1 MKIAWRA
8 ESLPLVIISM
18 AVVIVIT
25 GGYVRIHDSG
35 ESCPDWPTCFGKVH
49 PFTTEEEQTVWWEQN
64 TDEIDSRGENKRY
77 TFFEIFIEWLHRLIV
92 GITGFVVLANL
103 YFVNKSK
110 KSLGKDTQY
119 SSYVVA
125 LLLFLQALVGAI
137 TVKYDNADWSVSL
150 HLLLAMIFIT
160 SLLLHWLLWSRAAN
174 TLSDKLIPSIDFAK
188 KNKFILG
195 FMSFSVLILLMIGA
209 CLSSAAGGSYN
220 SGCNIGWYEGWP
232 LCHGKIIPNL
242 SITPIFVQM
251 VHRVAVLLVAG
262 ILIYGYLE
270 LKKNLPIQKSD
281 IHIQK
286 YAVFGIIVFF
296 INSMI
301 GGIYVVSA
309 TADGFIETLSLIHLV
324 LGATSFLSIIFSFL
338 VCILEIRD
346 SEKSI
351 LKSNE
356 LSEE

>member
-1 MKIAWRA
+1 
-8 ESLPLVIISM
+8 
-18 AVVIVIT
+18 
-25 GGYVRIHDSG
+25 
-35 ESCPDWPTCFGKVH
+35 
-49 PFTTEEEQTVWWEQN
+49 
-64 TDEIDSRGENKRY
+64 
-77 TFFEIFIEWLHRLIV
+77 
-92 GITGFVVLANL
+92 
-103 YFVNKSK
+103 
-110 KSLGKDTQY
+110 
-119 SSYVVA
+119 
-125 LLLFLQALVGAI
+125 
-137 TVKYDNADWSVSL
+137 
-150 HLLLAMIFIT
+150 
-160 SLLLHWLLWSRAAN
+160 
-174 TLSDKLIPSIDFAK
+174 
-188 KNKFILG
+188 
-195 FMSFSVLILLMIGA
+195 
-209 CLSSAAGGSYN
+209 
-220 SGCNIGWYEGWP
+220 GCNIGWYEGWP